1 MHAPSRI
8 HHESIVM
15 RLFIVASSKSWE
27 HARMRLLLV
36 EDDAALGTVIQRGLA
51 EDGHAVDWE
60 RSVAGALE
68 AVRLNSYELVV
79 LDLGLPDG
87 NGLEVCRHLKSEN
100 NPARVL
106 VLTARD
112 TLSDKVGG
120 LDAGADDYLTKP
132 FDSPELAARV
142 RALLRRPGAG
152 RQPVLEAAGIRLDPA
167 SHTVWRGNVVIPLTS
182 REFSLLHEL
191 LLRSGDVVRRGDLLE
206 AVWDANYDGLS
217 NVVDVHVANL
227 RRKLDL
233 PGDPAPIETVRGVGY
248 RVVV

>member
-1 MHAPSRI
+1 MRI
-8 HHESIVM
+8 
-15 RLFIVASSKSWE
+15 
-27 HARMRLLLV
+27 LLV
-36 EDDAALGTVIQRGLA
+36 EDDAALGGVIQRGLV
-51 EDGHAVDWE
+51 EEGHAVDWE
-60 RSVAGALE
+60 RTVAGALF
-68 AVRLNSYELVV
+68 ALSLAPYALVV
-79 LDLGLPDG
+79 LDIGLPDG
-87 NGLEVCRHLKSEN
+87 NGLAVCRWLREQD
-100 NPARVL
+100 AATRVL

-142 RALLRRPGAG
+142 RALLRRPTAT
-152 RQPVLEAAGIRLDPA
+152 RSPVVTLGDMRLDPA
-167 SHTVWRGNVVIPLTS
+167 THTVWRGNVVIPMTA

-191 LLRSGDVVRRGDLLE
+191 MIRPGDVVRRSDLLE

-233 PGDPAPIETVRGVGY
+233 PGSPAPIETVRGVGY
-248 RVVV
+248 RMVS

>member
-1 MHAPSRI
+1 
-8 HHESIVM
+8 M
-15 RLFIVASSKSWE
+15 RV
-27 HARMRLLLV
+27 LLV
-36 EDDAALGTVIQRGLA
+36 EDDPALGSVIQRGLA

-60 RSVAGALE
+60 RTLRGARDATAL
-68 AVRLNSYELVV
+68 APYALVV

-87 NGLEVCRHLKSEN
+87 NGLTLCRELRAAGSV
-100 NPARVL
+100 ARVL

-132 FDSPELAARV
+132 FDFPELAARV
-142 RALLRRPGAG
+142 RALARRPTDA
-152 RQPVLEAAGIRLDPA
+152 RSPVLEAGDLRLDPA
-167 SHTVWRGNVVIPLTS
+167 AHTVWRGNVVVPLTA
-182 REFSLLHEL
+182 REFALLHYL
-191 LLRSGDVVRRGDLLE
+191 LDRKGDVVRRTDLLE

-233 PGDPAPIETVRGVGY
+233 PGNPVPIETVRGVGY
-248 RVVV
+248 RVDA

>member
-1 MHAPSRI
+1 ML
-8 HHESIVM
+8 IVG
-15 RLFIVASSKSWE
+15 LSGV
-27 HARMRLLLV
+27 MRLLLV
-36 EDDAALGTVIQRGLA
+36 EDDAALGAVIQRGLV
-51 EDGHAVDWE
+51 EEGHAVDWE
-60 RSVAGALE
+60 RTVAGALF
-68 AVRLNSYELVV
+68 ALSLAPYALVV
-79 LDLGLPDG
+79 LDIGLPDG
-87 NGLEVCRHLKSEN
+87 NGLAVCRWLREQD
-100 NPARVL
+100 AATRVL

-142 RALLRRPGAG
+142 RALLRRPTATRSPIVASGD
-152 RQPVLEAAGIRLDPA
+152 LRLDPA
-167 SHTVWRGNVVIPLTS
+167 SHTVWRGNVVIPMTA

-191 LLRSGDVVRRGDLLE
+191 MIRPGEVVRRSDLLE

-233 PGDPAPIETVRGVGY
+233 PGNPAPIETVRGVGY
-248 RVVV
+248 RIVQ